1 MSSIQIKDKMQIHN
15 TSKSIFEKHKKINRS
30 QKQFLYSFFLTKT
43 LNSRHNFTA
52 KKQFQISKSKF
63 KNIIN

>member
-43 LNSRHNFTA
+43 LNSRHNFTTKIKLKIQKA
-52 KKQFQISKSKF
+52 KTKS
-63 KNIIN
+63 